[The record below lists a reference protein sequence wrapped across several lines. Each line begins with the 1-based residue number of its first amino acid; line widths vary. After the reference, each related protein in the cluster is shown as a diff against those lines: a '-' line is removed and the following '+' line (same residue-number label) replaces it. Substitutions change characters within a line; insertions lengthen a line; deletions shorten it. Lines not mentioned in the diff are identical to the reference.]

1 MIILRLLN
9 TFTDWLENQT
19 REVRNIVTDNLN
31 RLRQGNTSNC
41 KYLRDG
47 ISELRIHCG
56 KGIRIY
62 YTKRG
67 KDILILL
74 YGGADKKNQKKD
86 IEKAIRIKE
95 GINEKNNN

>member
-1 MIILRLLN
+1 MIIQILN
-9 TFTDWLENQT
+9 SFWRWFENQT
-19 REVRNIVTDNLN
+19 RELKTIVADNIE

-86 IEKAIRIKE
+86 IE
-95 GINEKNNN
+95 

>member
-1 MIILRLLN
+1 MIIQILN
-9 TFTDWLENQT
+9 GFRRWFETQT
-19 REVRNIVTDNLN
+19 REVKNVVADNIE
-31 RLRQGNTSNC
+31 RLRQDNTSNC

-47 ISELRIHCG
+47 ISELRIHYG

-86 IEKAIRIKE
+86 IEKAIKIKE
-95 GINEKNNN
+95 NINEKNNN